1 MYFGEYSY
9 GRLQLRDR
17 NTVRS
22 YPVNTSNGVTGIL
35 TGPIVKRQSFLK
47 TQSYST

>member
-1 MYFGEYSY
+1 LSE
-9 GRLQLRDR
+9 R

-22 YPVNTSNGVTGIL
+22 YPVNTSNGISGIL
-35 TGPIVKRQSFLK
+35 TGPIIRRKSFLK